1 MHAIACARGV
11 RERSKFNH
19 ESLIGVVPRNPSI
32 VWVDVP
38 RIDISLSILDEAL
51 LCVLPQGFV
60 SVTALA
66 LRIQNTRH
74 LCIFMNTPSIHS

>member
-11 RERSKFNH
+11 RERSKSNH
-19 ESLIGVVPRNPSI
+19 ESLIGLVPRNPSI
-32 VWVDVP
+32 LWVDVP
-38 RIDISLSILDEAL
+38 RIDISLSFLNEAL
-51 LCVLPQGFV
+51 LFVLPQGFV

-66 LRIQNTRH
+66 IGIQNACH